1 MNLIRSNGRKMKII
15 VFLLIIFQLL
25 SCVSTKNVAES
36 RNREFAA
43 QNYFELFKFWQEM
56 DILRFEND
64 ILKVKILLVPE
75 GMTVDNYKSD
85 SQMIHIYDSL
95 KVLIEEKKEGFQEF
109 KRIYTDTTDQGRMKL
124 YHSLKSDSTDLEF
137 LNKISDSPYFELYE
151 DIITRLRKS
160 IQTSKFY
167 SSHEEFDT
175 YIQNRSIEM
184 IDNNIY
190 KDIFQT
196 DSLSLSKLS
205 KIQIEKLRE
214 KKIDFLFAFSGSY
227 NIDYSDRAGGRIGS
241 ETILIK
247 LFDIR
252 SATSVT
258 SGKITSY
265 WGNE

>member
-1 MNLIRSNGRKMKII
+1 
-15 VFLLIIFQLL
+15 
-25 SCVSTKNVAES
+25 
-36 RNREFAA
+36 
-43 QNYFELFKFWQEM
+43 
-56 DILRFEND
+56 
-64 ILKVKILLVPE
+64 
-75 GMTVDNYKSD
+75 
-85 SQMIHIYDSL
+85 
-95 KVLIEEKKEGFQEF
+95 
-109 KRIYTDTTDQGRMKL
+109 
-124 YHSLKSDSTDLEF
+124 
-137 LNKISDSPYFELYE
+137 
-151 DIITRLRKS
+151 
-160 IQTSKFY
+160 
-167 SSHEEFDT
+167 
-175 YIQNRSIEM
+175 M

-205 KIQIEKLRE
+205 KRQIEKLRA

-252 SATSVT
+252 LATSVT